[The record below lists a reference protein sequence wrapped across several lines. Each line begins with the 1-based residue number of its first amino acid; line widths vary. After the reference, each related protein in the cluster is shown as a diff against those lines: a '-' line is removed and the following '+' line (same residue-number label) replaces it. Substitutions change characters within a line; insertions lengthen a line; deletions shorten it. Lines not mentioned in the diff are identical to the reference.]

1 MISSN
6 CKIEY
11 RSCRITHIISVLV
24 VTRMVKIGLIG
35 TGMLGEA
42 VGLHLLKSG
51 FSLCVYNRTKS
62 KTKSLEENGAIIS
75 DTPKH
80 LAQSSELI
88 ITCVKDGDAAEQI
101 MFGQDGIVA
110 GKHDGLAVAEMS
122 TISPNSAIQ
131 NSKRLNE
138 EKISSLETPVMGGPN
153 VAIDGKLVLMASG
166 DRDVFDK
173 YKQVFDTIANKTFFL
188 GKSGSAHSIK
198 IAMNLQISLLALA
211 LAEGITLTKKAGFDP
226 EKFLEILNSTYFK
239 TGMSENKAHKMIRNE
254 FEPTFT
260 LKNLKKDLE
269 IITAAAKDFGAV
281 LPMAERANEIYAEA
295 VEAGF
300 GEIDYTGILAYIKK
314 LSEN

>member
-1 MISSN
+1 
-6 CKIEY
+6 
-11 RSCRITHIISVLV
+11 
-24 VTRMVKIGLIG
+24 MVKIGLVG

-42 VGLHLLKSG
+42 VGLHLLESG
-51 FSLCVYNRTKS
+51 HSLTVYNRTKS
-62 KTKSLEENGAIIS
+62 KTSNLEKNGAAIS
-75 DTPKH
+75 DTAKNV
-80 LAQSSELI
+80 AEMSELI
-88 ITCVKDGDAAEQI
+88 ITCVKDADAVDEVL
-101 MFGQDGIVA
+101 FGKNGIVS
-110 GKHDGLAVAEMS
+110 GKHDGLVVADMS
-122 TISPNSAIQ
+122 TINPNSAIK
-131 NSKRLNE
+131 NSKTLTE
-138 EKISSLETPVMGGPN
+138 EGIKSLEIPVMGGPN

-166 DRDVFDK
+166 NKDVFDQ

-211 LAEGITLTKKAGFDP
+211 LSEGITLTKKSGFEP

-239 TGMSENKAHKMIRNE
+239 TGMSENKAHKMIRDE

-269 IITAAAKDFGAV
+269 IITETAKESGAT
-281 LPMAERANEIYAEA
+281 LPMAERANEIYAQA
-295 VEAGF
+295 VKAGF

>member
-1 MISSN
+1 
-6 CKIEY
+6 
-11 RSCRITHIISVLV
+11 
-24 VTRMVKIGLIG
+24 MVKIGLIG

-101 MFGQDGIVA
+101 LFGQDGIVA
-110 GKHDGLAVAEMS
+110 GKHDGLTVAEMS
-122 TISPNSAIQ
+122 TINPSSAIQ

-166 DRDVFDK
+166 DRDIFDE

-211 LAEGITLTKKAGFDP
+211 LSEGITLTRKAGFDP

-239 TGMSENKAHKMIRNE
+239 TGMSENKAHKMIKDE

-260 LKNLKKDLE
+260 LKNLQKDLG
-269 IITAAAKDFGAV
+269 IITEAAKDFGAV
-281 LPMAERANEIYAEA
+281 LPMAERANEIYRDA
-295 VEAGF
+295 VDAGF

-314 LSEN
+314 LSKD

>member
-1 MISSN
+1 M
-6 CKIEY
+6 
-11 RSCRITHIISVLV
+11 T
-24 VTRMVKIGLIG
+24 KIGLVG

-51 FSLCVYNRTKS
+51 HSLTVYNRTKS
-62 KTKSLEENGAIIS
+62 KTTNLEKNGAIIS

-80 LAQSSELI
+80 VAESSELV
-88 ITCVKDGDAAEQI
+88 ITCVKDADAVHTMLFDE
-101 MFGQDGIVA
+101 DGIVA
-110 GKHDGLAVAEMS
+110 GKHDGLVVADMS
-122 TISPNSAIQ
+122 TINPKSAIQ
-131 NSKRLNE
+131 NSKRLDE
-138 EKISSLETPVMGGPN
+138 EGINSLEIPVMGGPN

-166 DRDVFDK
+166 SKDAFDK

-211 LAEGITLTKKAGFDP
+211 LSEGITLTKKAGFDP

-239 TGMSENKAHKMIRNE
+239 TGMSENKAHRMIKGE

-260 LKNLKKDLE
+260 LKNLKKDLG
-269 IITAAAKDFGAV
+269 IITETANNFGAV

-314 LSEN
+314 LSED

>member
-1 MISSN
+1 
-6 CKIEY
+6 
-11 RSCRITHIISVLV
+11 
-24 VTRMVKIGLIG
+24 MVKIGLVG

-42 VGLHLLKSG
+42 VGLHLMKSG
-51 FSLCVYNRTKS
+51 HSLIAYNRTKS
-62 KTKSLEENGAIIS
+62 KTSNLEKNGAIIS

-80 LAQSSELI
+80 VAESSELV
-88 ITCVKDGDAAEQI
+88 ITCVKDADAVDDVLFA
-101 MFGQDGIVA
+101 QDGIVA
-110 GKHDGLAVAEMS
+110 GNHDGLVVAEMS
-122 TISPNSAIQ
+122 TINPSNAMQ
-131 NSKRLNE
+131 NSKRLGE
-138 EKISSLETPVMGGPN
+138 EGINSLEIPVMGGPN

-166 DRDVFDK
+166 DKNIFDK

-211 LAEGITLTKKAGFDP
+211 LSEGITLTKKAGFDP

-239 TGMSENKAHKMIRNE
+239 TGMSENKAHKMIRDE

-260 LKNLKKDLE
+260 LKNLKKDLG
-269 IITAAAKDFGAV
+269 IITDTAKDFGAV
-281 LPMAERANEIYAEA
+281 LPMAERANKIYADA

-314 LSEN
+314 LSED